1 MISKW
6 CEEHRSYQC
15 EQHEPS
21 RVPPMRVSI
30 VADSLQN
37 FMQGWTAGRL
47 FREPERID
55 DDTIMIK
62 YEGQKFMIRVTEE

>member
-1 MISKW
+1 MEKW
-6 CEEHRSYQC
+6 CDSCSSYRC
-15 EQHEPS
+15 VHLSKET
-21 RVPPMRVSI
+21 PMRVSV